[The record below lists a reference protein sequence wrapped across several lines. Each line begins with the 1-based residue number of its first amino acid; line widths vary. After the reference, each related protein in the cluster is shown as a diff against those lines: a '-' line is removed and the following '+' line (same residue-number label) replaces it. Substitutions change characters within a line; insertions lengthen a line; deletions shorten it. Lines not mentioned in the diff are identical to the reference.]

1 MKDLI
6 KVEDMIKKL
15 STGASNFLI
24 DVLVGLVVLVVGF
37 RIIAWLEKTLKK
49 EHRFSKLDKTAK
61 SFIVSFITISLKVV
75 LIFIVLTIVGVPI
88 ASLITV
94 IGSCAVAVGLAL
106 QGGLS
111 NIAGGLMILIFKPFQ
126 VGDYIK
132 ANDLEGTVKSITMFY
147 TTITTFDNKV
157 IQLPNGNLSNSN
169 ITNYTA
175 NKKRRINIDISVSY
189 DSNIDKVKKII
200 TEILSKNELILQEE
214 NNFVRLSKHADSA
227 LVFAVKAWTKT
238 ENYWAVYF
246 DLMEDI
252 KKVLDK
258 NKIEIPFPQMDVH
271 INK

>member
-1 MKDLI
+1 MEKFLDKL
-6 KVEDMIKKL
+6 VEGSIDISAKL
-15 STGASNFLI
+15 
-24 DVLVGLVVLVVGF
+24 
-37 RIIAWLEKTLKK
+37 IIAVIVLAIGSKIIKAIESNLRKENKLK
-49 EHRFSKLDKTAK
+49 HLDASVKG
-61 SFIVSFITISLKVV
+61 FLVSFISITSKIVLFIVV
-75 LIFIVLTIVGVPI
+75 LHIL
-88 ASLITV
+88 
-94 IGSCAVAVGLAL
+94 GSCAVAIGLAL

-111 NIAGGLMILIFKPFQ
+111 NIAGGLMILIFKPFK
-126 VGDYIK
+126 VGDYIEV
-132 ANDLEGTVKSITMFY
+132 NDKEGTVKSITMFY

-175 NKKRRINIDISVSY
+175 NKKRRIDIDISVSY

-238 ENYWAVYF
+238 ENYWDVYF